1 MQSSYL
7 DKETQHKVQM
17 IEKYSRILKYSDNVT
32 HIDIINAIRHCPFFL
47 QDYKKQ
53 SPAICFLSA
62 HLYGDLALQHATFKT
77 EKVCLAAIRKNPE
90 ALKYVDNQTYEM
102 CHIAVNLDGCS
113 IRYVKEQTED
123 LCIDACYNHPCAIY
137 YIKNQTPA
145 ICRAAIIKHSINLRD
160 VKQQT
165 EELCILAVEND
176 PTTLY
181 YVKDK
186 TFNVCMTA
194 LKKYGRAIQWIPNPS
209 FEFCKI
215 AVESDYTAIAYF
227 TQTEEICRIAFNKN
241 PNAVLYMKP
250 QFKILFDTSNLIK
263 PSNPIPFPSHLNP
276 DDFTDPISFD
286 SLQKDSIYGFLVEND
301 KWYLAGSLTSF
312 NHMIAHN
319 VRNSSKHSVFVPI
332 KNSMYSTSTIIWVKF

>member
-1 MQSSYL
+1 MYPSYL
-7 DKETQHKVQM
+7 DTETQQRVQM
-17 IEKYSRILKYSDNVT
+17 IEKYSRILKYSDNVS
-32 HIDIINAIRHCPFFL
+32 HIDMINAIRHCPFFL
-47 QDYKKQ
+47 QDYIKQ
-53 SPAICFLSA
+53 SPAICLLSA
-62 HLYGDLALQHATFKT
+62 HLYGDLALRHAQFKT

-90 ALKYVDNQTYEM
+90 ALKYVENQTYDM
-102 CHIAVNLDGCS
+102 CFLAVSLDGCT
-113 IRYVKEQTED
+113 IRYVKEQSEE
-123 LCIDACYNHPCAIY
+123 LCILACNNHPCAIY
-137 YIKNQTPA
+137 YITNQTPA
-145 ICRAAIIKHSINLRD
+145 ICRAALSKKGINLRD
-160 VKQQT
+160 IKEQT
-165 EELCILAVEND
+165 EELCMLAIEND
-176 PTTLY
+176 PSALY

-186 TFNVCMTA
+186 TFNVCIAA
-194 LKKYGRAIQWIPNPS
+194 LKKKGSMIQYISNPS
-209 FEFCKI
+209 LELCKI

-241 PNAVLYMKP
+241 PNSVLYMKP
-250 QFKILFDTSNLIK
+250 EFKILFDTSVLIK

-332 KNSMYSTSTIIWVKF
+332 KNCMVSTSDIIWVKF